1 LADLPVS
8 DNQALHKLSGI
19 CAGLLVV
26 IYNIGTLQTGG
37 GGTFVQAARILVPAL
52 FSAVL
57 LASGCAQLQINQD
70 AFAGRNALQTGKPQ
84 DAVGYLRRAI
94 DADPN
99 YTLPNRLAESGLAL
113 LGRAY
118 YEIGNLPEARATL
131 EKAVSRDAND
141 NMARLYLGLTLIKAG
156 DPERGR
162 REVETALKGINE
174 WLEYVT
180 SHGRTGVFWDPA
192 RAIRSEIQRG
202 LAPGLSVADVVV
214 IAEGVGVKLDAE
226 PEKALRDEINDRDAN
241 NNT

>member
-1 LADLPVS
+1 V
-8 DNQALHKLSGI
+8 K
-19 CAGLLVV
+19 
-26 IYNIGTLQTGG
+26 TT
-37 GGTFVQAARILVPAL
+37 RILVPAL
-52 FSAVL
+52 LSAVL
-57 LASGCAQLQINQD
+57 LASACARLQINQD
-70 AFAGRNALQTGKPQ
+70 AFAGRNALQIGNPQ

-99 YTLPNRLAESGLAL
+99 YTLPNRLGESGLAL

-131 EKAVSRDAND
+131 ERAVSRDAND
-141 NMARLYLGLTLIKAG
+141 DMARLYLGLTLIRGG
-156 DPERGR
+156 DPDRGR
-162 REVETALKGINE
+162 REVETALKGING

-192 RAIRSEIQRG
+192 RAIRSDIQRG
-202 LAPGLSVADVVV
+202 LAPELSIADLVV
-214 IAEGVGVKLDAE
+214 IAERVGVKLDAE